1 MVAARCLMPDALGSW
16 AMFLTLISFIEM
28 ARVGLIQAALVNF
41 FAKHEV
47 SEQSMIGGS
56 AIGSAIGSAP
66 MEFQDGEF
74 QFNCKFVPTFGDGT
88 LDVGDW
94 CGAGLHFGYFYYH
107 HFGAVVL
114 FAAYTDA
121 WGSYPTCGMAV
132 LQGVR
137 NSVALKKIHVVA
149 ALKSVKK

>member
-1 MVAARCLMPDALGSW
+1 MDCLVYHQVKYLTCSWVIMGDKTRAKQW
-16 AMFLTLISFIEM
+16 AMAI
-28 ARVGLIQAALVNF
+28 AVAVVGFGLRC
-41 FAKHEV
+41 
-47 SEQSMIGGS
+47 
-56 AIGSAIGSAP
+56 IGSAP

-74 QFNCKFVPTFGDGT
+74 QFNCKFGPTFGDGT
-88 LDVGDW
+88 LDGGDW

-114 FAAYTDA
+114 FTAHTDE

-149 ALKSVKK
+149 ALKNVKK